1 MPPRSM
7 LGDVQKCMSVLS
19 VSSFHKELSNDDDAK
34 TDKTLALWKK
44 LGDSK
49 GREVTELERRN
60 KVIEQLEGEVA
71 VLRG

>member
-1 MPPRSM
+1 
-7 LGDVQKCMSVLS
+7 VLS